1 MRAIFFKVGDNM
13 IVKVMRYNRPDETFY
28 IVEYESG
35 KCKRFREITTPIVK
49 FTAGIAPTMRTYNN
63 GTLKITTWE

>member
-1 MRAIFFKVGDNM
+1 
-13 IVKVMRYNRPDETFY
+13 MRYNRPDETFY

-49 FTAGIAPTMRTYNN
+49 FTAGIAPTTRTYNN
-63 GTLKITTWE
+63 GTLKITTWEWLSYGKARDTKNIY